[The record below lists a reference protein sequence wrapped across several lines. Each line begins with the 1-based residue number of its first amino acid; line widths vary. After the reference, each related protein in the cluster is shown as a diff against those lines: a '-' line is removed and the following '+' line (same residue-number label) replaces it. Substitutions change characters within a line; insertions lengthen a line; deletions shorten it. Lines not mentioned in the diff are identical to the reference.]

1 MQVHLYCYISTVR
14 TYTPVSG
21 VPIVWRKLLH
31 EQLLTHKVI
40 TKDEVVQ
47 VWFSLITNSSIIIK
61 SYGSVFEAPRRG
73 DSNTDAQLMIIV
85 TIL

>member
-1 MQVHLYCYISTVR
+1 M
-14 TYTPVSG
+14 YTPLSG

-31 EQLLTHKVI
+31 EQLRTHKVI
-40 TKDEVVQ
+40 TKDEIVV
-47 VWFSLITNSSIIIK
+47 VWFSLITNSSNIK
-61 SYGSVFEAPRRG
+61 SYGSVLEAPRRS